1 MYSGYTT
8 RLHLTPAQKNSILKV
23 MKSTTPQKR
32 NIIADY

>member
-1 MYSGYTT
+1 
-8 RLHLTPAQKNSILKV
+8 